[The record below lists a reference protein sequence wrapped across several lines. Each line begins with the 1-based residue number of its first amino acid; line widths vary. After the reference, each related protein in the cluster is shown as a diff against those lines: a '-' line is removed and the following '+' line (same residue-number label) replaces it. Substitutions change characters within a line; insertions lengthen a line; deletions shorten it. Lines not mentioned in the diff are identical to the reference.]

1 MSEANQHS
9 MHAATTTQETKAY
22 LKNLKQIHAGLFVQ
36 YALEILGQIDM
47 SQHEVA
53 WCSICQGEFAKCCL
67 ADFLSPFAFMAVPE
81 SSAWLCLQFQLAVS
95 ACSLNGI
102 SNAHTFNVQHPTSN
116 SLQIA
121 GFQGLPESQAGAT
134 GMGYRG
140 VWGLGCESNAGNPSG
155 AGHLE

>member
-1 MSEANQHS
+1 
-9 MHAATTTQETKAY
+9 
-22 LKNLKQIHAGLFVQ
+22 VQ

-47 SQHEVA
+47 SQREVA

-67 ADFLSPFAFMAVPE
+67 ADFLSPFTFMAVPE

-102 SNAHTFNVQHPTSN
+102 SNARTFNIQHPTSN

-121 GFQGLPESQAGAT
+121 GFQGLPES
-134 GMGYRG
+134 
-140 VWGLGCESNAGNPSG
+140 
-155 AGHLE
+155 